1 MLKINKNKLKEIKF
15 IILIKKRLMD
25 LKPNKKQCKKRKIF
39 NDLNMDLI
47 KIGKRWKKRYI
58 IYNWISFNY
67 KRFFVKNNLK
77 RIYKLKNFFNSQKKK
92 IKFVK
97 LDLPN
102 FNEKSNKFFN
112 KLKPYQK
119 KKFIKKIIF
128 RRNLVY
134 KISCISFLYNFKKVL
149 CMHKI
154 ISKRNIKKNTKIFL
168 AKFKIKI
175 VDQKKITKFLNFK
188 FRVKKRKKNL
198 NKKNLFMKKNVKRQ
212 KRIKPHYLVLR
223 TSEANCHMNLTDS
236 KGNTKFV
243 VSCGHLGFKGSKRSS
258 KYAIEKLTILV
269 IKKLKK
275 YRLLNIIA
283 KLKGYSKKHKTNFK
297 LFFLNKIR

>member
-15 IILIKKRLMD
+15 IILIKKRLMG

-39 NDLNMDLI
+39 NGLNMDLF
-47 KIGKRWKKRYI
+47 KIGKRWIKRYI

-77 RIYKLKNFFNSQKKK
+77 KIYKLKNFFNSQKKK

-97 LDLPN
+97 LDLQN

-119 KKFIKKIIF
+119 KKFIKKINF

-134 KISCISFLYNFKKVL
+134 KISCISFMYNFKKVL
-149 CMHKI
+149 CIHKI

-198 NKKNLFMKKNVKRQ
+198 NKKTFGLIVNPIN
-212 KRIKPHYLVLR
+212 
-223 TSEANCHMNLTDS
+223 
-236 KGNTKFV
+236 
-243 VSCGHLGFKGSKRSS
+243 
-258 KYAIEKLTILV
+258 
-269 IKKLKK
+269 
-275 YRLLNIIA
+275 
-283 KLKGYSKKHKTNFK
+283 
-297 LFFLNKIR
+297 